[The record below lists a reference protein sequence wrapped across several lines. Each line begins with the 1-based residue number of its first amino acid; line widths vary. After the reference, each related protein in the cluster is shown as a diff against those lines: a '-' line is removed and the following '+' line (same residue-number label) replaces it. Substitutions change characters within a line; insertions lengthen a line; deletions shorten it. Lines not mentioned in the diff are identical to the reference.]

1 MASQQTLK
9 RYFYNYLSQS
19 DTGHLES
26 AQEKKKGIYSF
37 EKTTK
42 VVLQGLSP
50 QWFLQKQSMILRKVL
65 FTLFDDSFM
74 YEDLPLLIK

>member
-50 QWFLQKQSMILRKVL
+50 Q
-65 FTLFDDSFM
+65 
-74 YEDLPLLIK
+74 